1 MTLFKLFITYI
12 KIGFMAFGGG
22 FAMLPILQREFVEKR
37 HWLSEEELIDDF
49 ALANS
54 LPGIIAVNTA
64 TFLGYRLKGVKGGI
78 TAAVGVIIPS
88 ILTITI
94 IAAFFQNFAELAWV
108 QRIFK
113 GLNIAIIVLLVS
125 AVIKMWQRG
134 IIDIITFIICAVV
147 VTLYLLTGFN
157 PVFFIIAG
165 ALAGLILAGRGQK

>member
-1 MTLFKLFITYI
+1 
-12 KIGFMAFGGG
+12 
-22 FAMLPILQREFVEKR
+22 MLPILQREFVEKR

-108 QRIFK
+108 QKIFK

-147 VTLYLLTGFN
+147 VTVYLLTGFN

>member
-1 MTLFKLFITYI
+1 
-12 KIGFMAFGGG
+12 MAFGGG

-108 QRIFK
+108 QKIFK

-147 VTLYLLTGFN
+147 VTVYLLTGFN